1 MMLLSS
7 AAFWAVAFVSEPL
20 PTWNFSAPMRAALI
34 WGFAI
39 NYGIAQIIWFGLA
52 RELPATASAFSIMA
66 VPLVGILTATF
77 IVGEVPVWQDWIAAI
92 FIVGAIA
99 TTLLARKPATTS

>member
-1 MMLLSS
+1 VDD
-7 AAFWAVAFVSEPL
+7 AAVERAFWVVAAVSEPF
-20 PTWNFSAPMRAALI
+20 PTWNFSAPMWAALI

-66 VPLVGILTATF
+66 VPLVGILSATW
-77 IVGEVPVWQDWIAAI
+77 IVGEIPGMAGLDRSPLRRRRDCHDTA
-92 FIVGAIA
+92 GA
-99 TTLLARKPATTS
+99 